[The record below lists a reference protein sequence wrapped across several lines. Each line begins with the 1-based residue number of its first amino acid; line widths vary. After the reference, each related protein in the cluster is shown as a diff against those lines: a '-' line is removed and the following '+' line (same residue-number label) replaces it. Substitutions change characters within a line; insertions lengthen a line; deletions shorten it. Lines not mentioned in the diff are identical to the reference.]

1 MKRVVTIKTDDG
13 DVQVEINAKVTT
25 TGLTK
30 HEATQ
35 VRNQIA
41 RNLFLAVTEQ
51 PVPYTSFGVHNTKV
65 SV

>member
-13 DVQVEINAKVTT
+13 DVQVEINAKIMTS
-25 TGLTK
+25 GLTK
-30 HEATQ
+30 HEAER
-35 VRNQIA
+35 VRNRIA

-51 PVPYTSFGVHNTKV
+51 PVPYTAFGVHNTQV